1 MTDVMTLAPQNG
13 PFATAIL
20 LTCAV
25 VGTAPLPT
33 CGLNPSSVTPG
44 ANSATSTLT
53 ITAPS
58 TLANLQPT
66 IGERFKFLTPVWPAF
81 SGFIFIGIGLL
92 SSRQWNRS
100 RNRWLLA
107 GSLCTILAVMAGCGT
122 TPPPPPQAQ
131 NYTITVTGVSGSIQH
146 TTQVAVTVQ

>member
-1 MTDVMTLAPQNG
+1 MG
-13 PFATAIL
+13 P
-20 LTCAV
+20 
-25 VGTAPLPT
+25 APLPT
-33 CGLNPSSVTPG
+33 CGLNPASVTPG

-58 TLANLQPT
+58 ALANLQPA
-66 IGERFKFLTPVWPAF
+66 IGERFKFLTAGWPAF